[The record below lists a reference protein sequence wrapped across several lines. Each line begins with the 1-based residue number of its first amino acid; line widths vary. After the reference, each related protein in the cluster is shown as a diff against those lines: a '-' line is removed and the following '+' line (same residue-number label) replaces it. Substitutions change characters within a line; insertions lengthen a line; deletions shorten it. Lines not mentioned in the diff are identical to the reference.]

1 MSFLS
6 RDWLLEKNTYGNTN
20 PAEYRSY
27 AQKLIESAPIYSSVD
42 EETNKRLY
50 ELDGYIADINM
61 NEILSHIKDGTLDS
75 WITTWRGEVFKKI
88 HSIKNYMKQDFY
100 CFFEYGGKDED
111 YNRNTRY
118 NSMCIL

>member
-20 PAEYRSY
+20 PAEYRLY

-88 HSIKNYMKQDFY
+88 HSIKNYMK
-100 CFFEYGGKDED
+100 
-111 YNRNTRY
+111 
-118 NSMCIL
+118 